1 MKTTRYLLTAGVL
14 AALMLLVGLAWAQE
28 DPESQSPALSP
39 KHSAKDAEA
48 VANVALPAEEVES
61 EEFDSR
67 RFLRHMSGTETCL
80 LCHGSYNPIV
90 RCDEDPRHIRCDDS
104 KRHSL
109 WIDSTLYHQSVHA
122 RYGCQSCHTTIDA
135 FGHRIE
141 GQGKRTQLCT
151 PCHAEENA
159 TENASVEEIAG
170 KVAQMKL
177 FAGLDTTLTSALRAC
192 LDCHADEFAEYQ
204 ESVHAVS
211 VREHRDSDAP
221 FCMDCHGIHY
231 ILPANDD
238 RSLTNPA
245 NVPATCLRCHNQ
257 ADLKA
262 RAGLTRDISTS
273 FEESFH
279 GKRGELGDASVAVCS
294 SCHGSHAVY
303 APSDPRSR
311 VNQLHLARTCSECHE
326 GAQLNFATA
335 FTHKTVNPTEQLG
348 LYILQQIYKWV
359 IFLLIAQFMLFVA
372 LDLLQLYRHRRQDKD
387 SAHA

>member
-1 MKTTRYLLTAGVL
+1 MRNTRFLFAAGVL
-14 AALMLLVGLAWAQE
+14 AALVPLAGFVWAQV
-28 DPESQSPALSP
+28 DPDSQSVSNQLDPST
-39 KHSAKDAEA
+39 E
-48 VANVALPAEEVES
+48 VADTVDNLPFAPGEVLPQG
-61 EEFDSR
+61 FDPR
-67 RFLRHMSGTETCL
+67 RFRRHMTGTDTCL

-109 WIDSTLYHQSVHA
+109 WIDSALYHQSVHA

-141 GQGKRTQLCT
+141 GQGKRTQRCT
-151 PCHAEENA
+151 PCHAENIA
-159 TENASVEEIAG
+159 AENASAEEVAG

-204 ESVHAVS
+204 ESVHGVS
-211 VREHRDSDAP
+211 VQEHHDSDAP

-231 ILPANDD
+231 ILPASDD

-245 NVPATCLRCHNQ
+245 NVPATCLNCHNQ

-303 APSDPRSR
+303 APTDPRSR
-311 VNQLHLARTCSECHE
+311 VNQSHLARTCSECHE

-359 IFLLIAQFMLFVA
+359 IFLLIAQFLLFVA
-372 LDLLQLYRHRRQDKD
+372 LDLFQLYRHRRQDKD